1 MRHCC
6 LKTIFSHILF
16 IYRGHKSLD
25 LICFADR
32 KATYII
38 PDARGGHLH
47 CPGEDHAGLQ
57 DEGDV
62 QAQHGRA
69 RAVHVSAGHP
79 GPGAHP

>member
-1 MRHCC
+1 M
-6 LKTIFSHILF
+6 
-16 IYRGHKSLD
+16 D
-25 LICFADR
+25 LICSVDR
-32 KATYII
+32 KTIYII

>member
-1 MRHCC
+1 M
-6 LKTIFSHILF
+6 FSIKPTFPPVLY
-16 IYRGHKSLD
+16 IYKGHKSLD
-25 LICFADR
+25 VICFVDR
-32 KATYII
+32 KTICFI

-47 CPGEDHAGLQ
+47 RPGEDHAGLQ

-69 RAVHVSAGHP
+69 GTVHVSAGHP